1 MPGGGQLPLV
11 AYGNQNAYI
20 NGNPEITNFYK
31 VFKRYTHFSQ
41 EPISIP
47 MDGPNELAMDTPIR
61 IRAKIPRHA
70 DLMTDLYFL
79 FRVPEM
85 FSKLFVNEQTQ
96 NTCIPAF
103 RWIHALGALMIDN
116 VAIFVGGSKIQE
128 FPGEWLAARATID
141 YPSEKY
147 ARWRELVG
155 DVPELNEPEW
165 GVYGKSPN
173 YPYQKGEY
181 PNVVAEVPSI
191 PTPAMAPS
199 TPERTIRVPL
209 PFWFTEGTG
218 TALPLIAL
226 QYHDVEVQIT
236 MRTMREMYRIMDI
249 DTNREPVRCGR
260 RLDIAVDSSMIPV
273 IPTSYNP
280 ADPTSYDNLTLQ
292 SDYISDAGCNLTI
305 KNFYTDVGQTVPTL
319 EGYNLEPRLE
329 GNYVYLTGKEQV
341 VFAGRELQHIVHQV
355 QTFRFPSVTARTKLD
370 LDAHNVMHRL
380 VFYGRRSDAIESRND
395 YINLSNWKNKG
406 QSPYWP
412 LSAGAVVPNSGRFVP
427 YTQFDILRS
436 ARLVIAGNEV
446 FEEKEAKYFEVQ
458 APFTST
464 EGDGCNG
471 GSRRYRPD
479 EVMGPIYQLPFAL
492 HASDHQQPSGTLN
505 ASMLR
510 EIQLEVNPW
519 TLDPGSNYTY
529 DFTVFVESLNL
540 VKFQSGMGGLA
551 YAV

>member
-11 AYGNQNAYI
+11 AYGNQNAYV

-41 EPISIP
+41 EPITIP

-85 FSKLFVNEQTQ
+85 FSKLFDNAQT
-96 NTCIPAF
+96 IPAF

-116 VAIFVGGSKIQE
+116 VAIFVGGTKIQE
-128 FPGEWLAARATID
+128 FPGEWLVARATID
-141 YPSEKY
+141 YPPEKY

-155 DVPELNEPEW
+155 DIAELNEPEW

-181 PNVVAEVPSI
+181 PHVVSDPAN
-191 PTPAMAPS
+191 PTATMAAS
-199 TPERTIRVPL
+199 TPERTLRVPL

-218 TALPLIAL
+218 TALPLVAL

-236 MRTMREMYRIMDI
+236 MRTMREMYRVMDI
-249 DTNREPVRCGR
+249 VTQREPVRCGR
-260 RLDIAVDSSMIPV
+260 KLNIDTDL
-273 IPTSYNP
+273 PTSY
-280 ADPTSYDNLTLQ
+280 DPTNPTAYDNLTLQ
-292 SDYISDAGCNLTI
+292 SNYSSDAACNLTI
-305 KNFYTDVGQTVPTL
+305 KNFYTDVGQPVPTL

-341 VFAGRELQHIVHQV
+341 IFAQRELQHIVHQV
-355 QTFRFPSVTARTKLD
+355 QTFRFPSIIGRTKLD
-370 LDAHNVMHRL
+370 LDAHNIMHRI

-395 YINLSNWKNKG
+395 YINLSNWKSKC
-406 QSPYWP
+406 QAPYRP
-412 LSAGAVVPNSGRFVP
+412 LSAGATVPNSGRFVP

-458 APFTST
+458 APFATT
-464 EGDGCNG
+464 EGGSG
-471 GSRRYRPD
+471 GRRYRPD